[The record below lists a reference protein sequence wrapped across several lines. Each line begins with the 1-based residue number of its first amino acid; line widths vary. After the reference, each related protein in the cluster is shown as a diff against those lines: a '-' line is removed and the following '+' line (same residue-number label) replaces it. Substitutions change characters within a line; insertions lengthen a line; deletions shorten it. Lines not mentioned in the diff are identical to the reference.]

1 MLYAQVIESAALIY
15 AEEQLIFIY
24 RIGQRIEAI
33 HLCLAA
39 LKPTRR
45 ACAGLLGILIFC
57 GILNAL
63 VKCHGDSRAEV
74 RLDSHALLGTHENL
88 ASVDMRGEIDALFFY
103 LAELCERKD
112 LKSAAVR
119 EYGPIP
125 SGELMESAE
134 FFHKLV
140 ARAQM
145 QMICVAQLNLTV
157 DILEVICRDG
167 AFNRAAGCDI
177 HKSRSLHSSV
187 DGLEHAAAGCSLF
200 FYNGKLHF
208 YSFRLSYSI
217 SIASPKLKNLYFS

>member
-1 MLYAQVIESAALIY
+1 
-15 AEEQLIFIY
+15 
-24 RIGQRIEAI
+24 
-33 HLCLAA
+33 
-39 LKPTRR
+39 
-45 ACAGLLGILIFC
+45 
-57 GILNAL
+57 
-63 VKCHGDSRAEV
+63 
-74 RLDSHALLGTHENL
+74 
-88 ASVDMRGEIDALFFY
+88 
-103 LAELCERKD
+103 
-112 LKSAAVR
+112 
-119 EYGPIP
+119 
-125 SGELMESAE
+125 MESAE

>member
-24 RIGQRIEAI
+24 RIGQRIEAF
-33 HLCLAA
+33 HLRLAA

-45 ACAGLLGILIFC
+45 ACAGLLGILIFR
-57 GILNAL
+57 GILDAL
-63 VKCHGDSRAEV
+63 VKCHSDSRAEV
-74 RLDSHALLGTHENL
+74 RLDSHALLGTHKNL
-88 ASVDMRGEIDALFFY
+88 ASVDMRGEIDTLLFY
-103 LAELCERKD
+103 LAKLCERKD
-112 LKSAAVR
+112 LESAAVR
-119 EYGPIP
+119 EYGSVP
-125 SGELMESAE
+125 SRKLVQSAE
-134 FFHKLV
+134 LLYKLV

-145 QMICVAQLNLTV
+145 QMICVAKLNLTV
-157 DILEVICRDG
+157 DILEVIRRDR
-167 AFNRAAGCDI
+167 AFYRAAGCNI

-217 SIASPKLKNLYFS
+217 SMASPKLKNLYFS

>member
-1 MLYAQVIESAALIY
+1 MLYTQVIKGAALIY

-33 HLCLAA
+33 HLRLAA

-57 GILNAL
+57 GILDAL

-145 QMICVAQLNLTV
+145 QK
-157 DILEVICRDG
+157 ILVPLQNI
-167 AFNRAAGCDI
+167 AGLI
-177 HKSRSLHSSV
+177 L
-187 DGLEHAAAGCSLF
+187 
-200 FYNGKLHF
+200 
-208 YSFRLSYSI
+208 
-217 SIASPKLKNLYFS
+217 